1 MLIFIEATATQVSG
15 VVHEPFAIAERGNR
29 LLN

>member
-1 MLIFIEATATQVSG
+1 MLIFIEATATQVSD
-15 VVHEPFAIAERGNR
+15 VAHEPFAIAERGNR